1 MEEHKDEENPLLVSP
16 SPDEN
21 IDTNRH
27 HNQPKGSDEAT
38 QSAFHDG
45 PAPESCSSRSPKK
58 PGTAGEDA
66 TSDASSAQHDFRD
79 AESVQQVFINKLS
92 QGRMRFGDRRS
103 KRSEQ
108 GIVGTGVIDTA
119 APFESVKEA
128 VSKFGG
134 IVDWKAQKAVTV
146 ERQKNVRLELEDV
159 EEELPEFKR
168 KSEAAEDAKARVLK
182 ELDSTKRLLE
192 ELKLNLEKA
201 QTAEA
206 QAKQDSELAVLRVR
220 EIEQGVASTESAAAR
235 AQLEVAKERHTT
247 AVADL
252 VSVKQ
257 ELEALRKDYRSL
269 VAERDIAVRK
279 AEYSTAASREIEKT
293 VEDLML
299 ELITMKE
306 VLESAHTAH
315 IEAEEQRINTALAW
329 EEDKIRWDYE
339 LKQAEDELTQLNEQL
354 FATNELK
361 SNLEA
366 ASALLLNLKAE
377 LAAYKEGKTADEERG
392 TEEAQRTIRETLA
405 LTTKELEEVK
415 SSIEK
420 AKDEVMC
427 LRVAAVSLNS
437 DLERENAALAT
448 LRQKEGL
455 ATLSAQSLEAELN
468 RAYTELEFIQTKEN
482 EARDKTA
489 ELPKELQQA
498 ANDADR
504 ANSVAQLAREELN
517 KAKEEAELAKAGV
530 STMENRLNAA
540 LKEIEAAKES
550 EKLALASIKTLEESE
565 QAASLE
571 PGSPIGV
578 TLTVEEYYTLSGKAH
593 ENEELANKRVI
604 SAVEQIKAAKDS
616 EARSLEKLEEAH
628 RKIEESKNALRVAIE
643 KAEQAKEEKLA
654 IEDELRKWR
663 EEHEQRR
670 KASGAAQG
678 LAEFPNFASEEET
691 CRVIGPLSPRVN
703 RPRDHIQNAVPE
715 LKMRKRSF
723 FPRIVMFLAR
733 KKAQSLK

>member
-1 MEEHKDEENPLLVSP
+1 MEEHKDEENRVLVSP

-45 PAPESCSSRSPKK
+45 PAPESCSSQSPKK

-182 ELDSTKRLLE
+182 ELDCTKRLLE

-252 VSVKQ
+252 
-257 ELEALRKDYRSL
+257 
-269 VAERDIAVRK
+269 

-339 LKQAEDELTQLNEQL
+339 LKQAEDELAQLNDQL

-392 TEEAQRTIRETLA
+392 TEEAQRTIRESLA
-405 LTTKELEEVK
+405 LTTKELGEVK

-455 ATLSAQSLEAELN
+455 ATLSVQSLEAELN

-504 ANSVAQLAREELN
+504 AKSVAQLAREELN
-517 KAKEEAELAKAGV
+517 KAKEEAELAKAG
-530 STMENRLNAA
+530 
-540 LKEIEAAKES
+540 AAKES

-604 SAVEQIKAAKDS
+604 SAVEQIKVAKDS

-643 KAEQAKEEKLA
+643 KAEKAKEEKLA

-703 RPRDHIQNAVPE
+703 MPRDHIQNAVPE
-715 LKMRKRSF
+715 PKMRKRSF
-723 FPRIVMFLAR
+723 FPRIVTFLAR